1 MPDPREPGILGGVDD
16 FVAATSPLVP
26 QRSTEPK
33 KTRVSNLKRKYLKTG
48 LSASPEKSALGTG
61 GRIFRINSLAAYF
74 LDL

>member
-33 KTRVSNLKRKYLKTG
+33 EDTRINLKRKYFKTG

-61 GRIFRINSLAAYF
+61 GRIFRINSLAANF
-74 LDL
+74 GDL